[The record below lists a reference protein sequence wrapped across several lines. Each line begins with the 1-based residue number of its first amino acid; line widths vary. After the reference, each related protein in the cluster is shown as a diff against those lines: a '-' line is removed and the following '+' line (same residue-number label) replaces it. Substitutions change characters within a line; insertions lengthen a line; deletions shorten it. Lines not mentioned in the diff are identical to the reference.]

1 MNPKV
6 RIVTDSTAYLPKE
19 ILEKYPFIDV
29 VPLTVNFEDTDIV
42 DWIENNDLFVEKLK
56 KAKKTPTTSKP
67 SPAQFIEVFKP
78 AVEEGC
84 EVVCIN
90 ISANLSGTPE
100 SALAAAREIDES
112 KIHVIDS
119 KLTAGAL
126 EFLVEE
132 AAELAAEGKTAEEI
146 VGKINESIKK
156 TKIIFMPAT
165 LEYLRR
171 GGRIGNAQALIGTIM
186 NIKPILH
193 VNEDGLVDALDK
205 VRTTKKAYKRI
216 IDEIPYDAQ
225 KIKVCHLVNR
235 EEAEKLKELISEKV
249 NVSEIEIVELG
260 PVITV
265 HAGPGVVGAIFRFS
279 D

>member
-6 RIVTDSTAYLPKE
+6 RIVTDSTAYLPQK
-19 ILEKYPFIDV
+19 ILDKHPYIGV
-29 VPLTVNFEDTDIV
+29 VPLTVNFEGTDIL
-42 DWIENNDLFVEKLK
+42 DYIENNEIFVEKLR

-67 SPAQFIEVFKP
+67 SPAQFMEVFKP

-90 ISANLSGTPE
+90 ISAKLSGTSE
-100 SALAAAREIDES
+100 SAWAAAREIEES
-112 KIHVIDS
+112 KIHIIDS

-132 AAELAAEGKTAEEI
+132 AAELAAAGKNAEEI
-146 VGKINESIKK
+146 VEKINESIKK
-156 TKIIFMPAT
+156 TRIIFMPAT

-193 VNEDGLVDALDK
+193 VNEDGVVDALDK

-216 IDEIPYDAQ
+216 VDEIPADAE
-225 KIKVCHLVNR
+225 KIKVCHLVNW
-235 EEAEKLKELISEKV
+235 EEAEKLKELINEKTS
-249 NVSEIEIVELG
+249 VSEIDIVELG
-260 PVITV
+260 PVISV
-265 HAGPGVVGAIFRFS
+265 HAGPGVVGAIFRS
-279 D
+279 RD